1 MNHSPYTF
9 INMKNKVLFLG
20 LFLFIL
26 VLSLN
31 SVKAQ
36 STNSYSL
43 LNPNS
48 QPQFINSLPS
58 PQKIDATKGGNFTLE
73 MKESEQ
79 WLGLYAN
86 PGEDGEYGTSDDER
100 LNTTIWGYGLAGQ
113 NVTYP
118 GPTFIAQESVPI
130 RVEWENKLPREHLF
144 PIDIEKL
151 HSQPLREAFEQK
163 LTPAVVHLHGGHT
176 ESASDGLPDE
186 WYTQDYEITGPDW
199 VQKIDLYD
207 NNQEAATLWYHDHTN
222 MVTRLNSYAGLA
234 GYYLLRDDN
243 ENSLINNDV
252 LPSGDYERELLIQ
265 DRKFTTDGQLF
276 YPEQTNANPP
286 GVPSRTGAY
295 GDLILVN
302 GMVWPKLEV
311 EPRKYRLRLL
321 NGSDSRF
328 YKLEFYDSNK
338 KMYLIGTEQG
348 FVENPV
354 ALDHLVLSPSERAD
368 VIVDFTND
376 AGKEFILRNY
386 GPGADPNTTGQI
398 IKFTVN
404 QPLSNIPIAT
414 VDTDESDGLTT
425 QLRQENIT
433 PLTATVP
440 PKQLALF
447 QLREAGN
454 NDLFL
459 LGTLEDGSFK
469 YSDPVTEKT
478 LLDQTE
484 VWELYNTTQY
494 THTIHIHLIAFQV
507 LNRQNF
513 RGNVVSEID
522 PKKGETKQYLR
533 NVYFQSDPKDPE
545 IYEQGRKDSII
556 VYPNEVVRVIAKYD
570 RAGKY
575 VWHCHVL
582 IHEDHDMMRP
592 MEIVTELE

>member
-1 MNHSPYTF
+1 
-9 INMKNKVLFLG
+9 MKNRLLFLG
-20 LFLFIL
+20 LILFIL
-26 VLSLN
+26 GLSFN

-36 STNSYSL
+36 STDSYSL
-43 LNPNS
+43 LSPTS

-58 PQKIDATKGGNFTLE
+58 LPKIDATTGGKFSLE
-73 MKESEQ
+73 MRQTEQ
-79 WLGLYAN
+79 WLGLYAG
-86 PGEDGEYGTSDDER
+86 PGEDGEYGTSDDQR
-100 LNTTIWGYGLAGQ
+100 LNTSIWGYGLAGE

-118 GPTFIAQESVPI
+118 GPTFIAQKSIPI
-130 RVEWENKLPREHLF
+130 QVEWENKLPNEHLL

-151 HSQPLREAFEQK
+151 HSQPVKQALEQK
-163 LTPAVVHLHGGHT
+163 SIPTVVHLHGGHT
-176 ESASDGLPDE
+176 ESASDGLPE
-186 WYTQDYEITGPDW
+186 AWYTQNYQLTGPDW
-199 VQKIDLYD
+199 VKKIHTYD
-207 NNQEAATLWYHDHTN
+207 NDQEAATLWYHDHTN
-222 MVTRLNSYAGLA
+222 LITRLNSYVGLA
-234 GYYLLRDDN
+234 GYYLLRDNN

-276 YPEQTNANPP
+276 YPEQTNENPP

-295 GDLILVN
+295 GDFILVN

-311 EPRKYRLRLL
+311 EPRKYRFRLL

-328 YKLEFYDSNK
+328 YQLDFYNSNK

-354 ALDHLVLSPSERAD
+354 ALDKLILSPSERAD

-404 QPLSNIPIAT
+404 QPLSNVPIAT
-414 VDTDESDGLTT
+414 VDTDQSDGLMTR
-425 QLRQENIT
+425 LRLENIT

-440 PKQLALF
+440 PQQLALF
-447 QLREAGN
+447 QLRQAGN
-454 NDLFL
+454 HDLFL
-459 LGTLEDGSFK
+459 LGTLKDGSFK
-469 YSDPVTEKT
+469 YAEPVTEKP
-478 LLDQTE
+478 LLNETE
-484 VWELYNTTQY
+484 VWEFYNPTQY

-507 LNRQNF
+507 LNRQKF

-533 NVYFQSDPKDPE
+533 NIYFQDNPQEPE
-545 IYEQGRKDSII
+545 IYERGRKDSII
-556 VYPNEVVRVIAKYD
+556 VYPNQVVRVIAKFD
-570 RAGKY
+570 RPGKY
-575 VWHCHVL
+575 TWHCHVL

-592 MEIVTELE
+592 MEVVSELQ

>member
-1 MNHSPYTF
+1 
-9 INMKNKVLFLG
+9 MKNRLLFLG

-26 VLSLN
+26 GISFN

-43 LNPNS
+43 LNARS

-58 PQKIDATKGGNFTLE
+58 PQKIDATTGGNFTLE
-73 MKESEQ
+73 MRESEQ

-130 RVEWENKLPREHLF
+130 QVEWENKLPREHLL

-163 LTPAVVHLHGGHT
+163 LIPAVVHLHGGHT

-186 WYTQDYEITGPDW
+186 WYTQNYELTGPDW

-207 NNQEAATLWYHDHTN
+207 NSQEAATLWYHDHTN

-265 DRKFTTDGQLF
+265 DKKFTTDGQLF
-276 YPEQTNANPP
+276 YPEQGNINPP

-328 YKLEFYDSNK
+328 YELNFYNSDK

-348 FVENPV
+348 FVHNPV
-354 ALDHLVLSPSERAD
+354 ALDDLVLSPSERAD

-398 IKFTVN
+398 IKFIVN

-484 VWELYNTTQY
+484 VWEFYNTTQY
-494 THTIHIHLIAFQV
+494 THTIHIHLIAFHV

-513 RGNVVSEID
+513 SGNVVSEID
-522 PKKGETKQYLR
+522 PKKGETKQFLR
-533 NVYFQSDPKDPE
+533 NVYFQGDPQDPE

-556 VYPNEVVRVIAKYD
+556 VYPNQVVRVIAKYD
-570 RAGKY
+570 RLGKY

-592 MEIVTELE
+592 MEVVTDLS

>member
-447 QLREAGN
+447 QLREIEQHYDFTAHVTLGYFGKVSPGLDRTN
-454 NDLFL
+454 FSTMLSELNQQWL
-459 LGTLEDGSFK
+459 LNS
-469 YSDPVTEKT
+469 
-478 LLDQTE
+478 
-484 VWELYNTTQY
+484 
-494 THTIHIHLIAFQV
+494 
-507 LNRQNF
+507 
-513 RGNVVSEID
+513 
-522 PKKGETKQYLR
+522 
-533 NVYFQSDPKDPE
+533 PE
-545 IYEQGRKDSII
+545 F
-556 VYPNEVVRVIAKYD
+556 
-570 RAGKY
+570 
-575 VWHCHVL
+575 L
-582 IHEDHDMMRP
+582 IHRVELRKFDDMTHYYREP
-592 MEIVTELE
+592 DWPSLNF